1 MRAAEITVRP
11 AGIADAEAISGLLGE
26 LEHPT
31 SPGDVAVRLPGLL
44 AAGDEVLLAERGGR
58 VVGLLGLHVTS
69 VLHRAGPL
77 GRITSLVVTADAR
90 GHGVGRALVA
100 AAEARMRARGCG
112 YAEVTSHGRRAEA
125 HAVYER
131 LGYAKTHVRLWKTL
145 D

>member
-1 MRAAEITVRP
+1 MTMGEIAVRP

-31 SPGDVAVRLPGLL
+31 SAGEVAERLPGLL
-44 AAGDEVLLAERGGR
+44 AAGDEVLLAEQNGQI
-58 VVGLLGLHVTS
+58 VGLLGLHVTS
-69 VLHRAGPL
+69 VLHRAAPL
-77 GRITSLVVTADAR
+77 GRITSLVVTSEAR
-90 GHGVGRALVA
+90 GRGVGRALVA

-131 LGYAKTHVRLWKTL
+131 LGYAKTHVRLWKAL